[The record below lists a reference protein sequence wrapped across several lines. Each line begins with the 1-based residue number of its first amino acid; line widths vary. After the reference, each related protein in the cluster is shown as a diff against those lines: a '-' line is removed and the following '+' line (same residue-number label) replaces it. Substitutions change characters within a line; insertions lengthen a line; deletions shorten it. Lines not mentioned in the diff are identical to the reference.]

1 MTEASRINYVHIGSW
16 TKNRLPRT
24 QRTSTTISA
33 PSFPISE
40 TTSDSLLPTSP
51 IYSSLHSIF
60 QVQGI
65 KAPPP
70 CLTFFPPLL
79 MYRCPLCCCWL
90 SSYHPDKKIQ
100 KVIIHVKR
108 TLARNFRLEILPYV
122 FHDMNAVLI
131 ISIQVAALVIMTF
144 PVL

>member
-1 MTEASRINYVHIGSW
+1 
-16 TKNRLPRT
+16 
-24 QRTSTTISA
+24 
-33 PSFPISE
+33 
-40 TTSDSLLPTSP
+40 
-51 IYSSLHSIF
+51 
-60 QVQGI
+60 
-65 KAPPP
+65 
-70 CLTFFPPLL
+70 

-122 FHDMNAVLI
+122 LHDMNAVLI
-131 ISIQVAALVIMTF
+131 ITIQVAALVIMAF